1 MPYEEFRCNFIVMVN
16 AVPSYPHFFSDDFSN
31 YFWEVLLE
39 FLFFSCFVMPSNKQE
54 LMKQEP
60 MQTLSG
66 GSFEVQRD
74 NHLESLK

>member
-1 MPYEEFRCNFIVMVN
+1 
-16 AVPSYPHFFSDDFSN
+16 
-31 YFWEVLLE
+31 
-39 FLFFSCFVMPSNKQE
+39 MPSNKQE

-74 NHLESLK
+74 NPLESLK